1 MEVFELKAILGLDT
15 SQYDKGLHGAES
27 KAKGFGGK
35 LKSGLGKAA
44 KVGAATVAAVGTA
57 VAGAGVAITKSA
69 GAVAEYGDNIDK
81 MSQKMGMSAKAYQE
95 WDAILQHSGSSIESL
110 KPSMKTLANAAQSG
124 AEEFQKLGISQEEV
138 ANLSQ
143 EDLFAKTIEG
153 LQNMEEGTERTAIAS
168 KLLGRG
174 ATELGALLNTSA
186 EDTEKMRRRVN
197 ELGGV
202 MSDEA
207 VKASA
212 AYQDSL
218 QDLTTA
224 MDGVK
229 RNAIANFLPSMVEV
243 MDGLTSI
250 FAGENGGADK
260 IESGIS
266 HLIEKVTT
274 TAPKMFGKLKE
285 VGKGLFNAIIENMPD
300 IAKSLV
306 SFAYSSIKGLTGLI
320 PTLAKAAVNI
330 LSSVLKMAMDAVPKL
345 FDGVSG
351 TLAEGFGT
359 VLKAVPQLLGSIA
372 MAIAQGLPKIVEA
385 GLKMLR
391 DFAQSLAKNSGDLSN
406 AGGGIIGSLITG
418 IVETIP
424 ILVQY
429 APQIILAL
437 VVAIVKMLPAVI
449 KAGGRIVLSLIKGI
463 AKFVPNIAKG
473 IVKGAR
479 DAIKKVLSLDWL
491 SVGVNIV
498 KGIASGII
506 NSGGLIINAAV
517 NAAKNAFEKAKE
529 FLGINSPSKLFRDV
543 IGRGI
548 AEGMAVG
555 VEDNEPLVTRAVS
568 NLDRQIVE
576 PYTEPDFIDYE
587 NPMAYDE
594 VETITR
600 SMDMPTVPVV
610 GKQEE
615 AQDITVILEL
625 DRMQLAKTVFKLNKQ
640 ETQRMGVRLS
650 GGYA

>member
-35 LKSGLGKAA
+35 LKNGLGKAA

-250 FAGENGGADK
+250 FAGEDGGADK

-266 HLIEKVTT
+266 HLIEKVTS

-285 VGKGLFNAIIENMPD
+285 VGKGLFNAIIENLPD
-300 IAKSLV
+300 IARSLI
-306 SFAYSSIKGLTGLI
+306 SFAYSSIKGLTSLV
-320 PTLAKAAVNI
+320 PTLAKAAFDI
-330 LSSVLKMAMDAVPKL
+330 LSSAVSMAME
-345 FDGVSG
+345 SI
-351 TLAEGFGT
+351 
-359 VLKAVPQLLGSIA
+359 PQLLESIA
-372 MAIAQGLPKIVEA
+372 TAIADGLPRLVEA

-391 DFAQSLAKNSGDLSN
+391 DFAQSLASNGGDLTS
-406 AGGGIIGSLITG
+406 AGSGIIGNLITG
-418 IVETIP
+418 IVDTIP

-429 APQIILAL
+429 VPQIILAL
-437 VVAIVKMLPAVI
+437 VVAIVKMLPAMV

-473 IVKGAR
+473 IVKGAK

-548 AEGMAVG
+548 AEGMALG
-555 VEDNEPLVTRAVS
+555 VEDNEPLVTKAMD

-576 PYTEPDFIDYE
+576 PYAEPDFIDYE

-600 SMDMPTVPVV
+600 SMDMPTVPMA
-610 GKQEE
+610 GQQEQ
-615 AQDITVILEL
+615 AQDITVVLEL